1 MKPRGWLCLA
11 VASIVSMMFGCQT
24 EQSETGTPS
33 LKLAHVYEV
42 HSPTHHYGTAA
53 LQERLQASGTPL
65 KVAVYPAAQLGNEAE
80 LLEQLVAGELELAI
94 AGPSF
99 LGMWHPPIGVFDAA
113 YVFRDLDHMLEV
125 AKGPIM
131 APHWEQLRLKYG
143 VRVLDTW
150 AYGSRHVTANR
161 PIRTPADLADFRL
174 RLPGAKIW
182 QDSGRALGARPLP
195 VPFGE
200 VYLALQQGIADG
212 QENPIA
218 VIRTMGFQ
226 EVQDYLCLTGHIQ
239 SSIQILINERTWDRL
254 SASEQQ
260 TLQTVIVQ
268 LGDEVHRKSLA
279 EEAELLAQWRADQ
292 TMKIVDDVDLAAFRT
307 RCRDHFASGYAFS
320 DLYREISA
328 MEAEPTSAAAPAT
341 ANIPTSSPQAE
352 SR

>member
-1 MKPRGWLCLA
+1 MKQTGWPRLLLTFMFAILLGCE
-11 VASIVSMMFGCQT
+11 VEHSGVSA
-24 EQSETGTPS
+24 PS
-33 LKLAHVYEV
+33 LKLAHVYEM
-42 HSPTHHYGTAA
+42 HSPTHRYGTAA
-53 LQERLQASGTPL
+53 LQERLQSAGTSL
-65 KVAVYPAAQLGNEAE
+65 QVAIYPAAQLGNEAE

-113 YVFRDLDHMLEV
+113 YVFRDLEHMLEV

-239 SSIQILINERTWDRL
+239 SSIQVLINERTWNRL
-254 SASEQQ
+254 SATEQQ
-260 TLQTVIVQ
+260 ALQSVIVQ

-279 EEAELLAQWRADQ
+279 EEAELLAQWRTDE
-292 TMKIVDDVDLAAFRT
+292 TMKIVDDVDLAAFRA
-307 RCRDHFASGYAFS
+307 RCREHFATGYVFS

-328 MEAEPTSAAAPAT
+328 MEASPASATDSPS
-341 ANIPTSSPQAE
+341 PMVPVVSSPAE